1 MTPTQILLVAGIL
14 AAGVMM
20 ANFLTSKKPTGSW
33 LLAAALCAAFTVYT
47 GAAIAAEGPVG
58 FIENQATSL
67 LGVQVWYDLIISL
80 GIAIILIL
88 PRARA
93 VSRLRP
99 DRTLTGLSPSAGLP
113 RRSHDEPSAFPP
125 TAARSDCP
133 DRADCLGLRRSVHD
147 PPGDPLSALFR

>member
-93 VSRLRP
+93 AGMATAPWIIFIGLTASIGLLAMIARL
-99 DRTLTGLSPSAGLP
+99 LWLEQ
-113 RRSHDEPSAFPP
+113 RS
-125 TAARSDCP
+125 T
-133 DRADCLGLRRSVHD
+133 
-147 PPGDPLSALFR
+147 